1 MASRWTRTA
10 ASPWARAA
18 LVLLLV
24 VGVCAA
30 VAAATDRVSSGR
42 GSAPLFSVRGTRG
55 TRRVVTGGAARFR
68 LTIVRNRPPEP
79 KAGGEQAAAVGQPD
93 VDRPFAGPVRLS
105 VGRLPAGI
113 TARFRRDPVRGT
125 GTELVLVVAART
137 RPGND
142 RIVVRGHADGETA
155 AASLR
160 LVLSSPMRRPTRGSF
175 SITDGRLGGTLAPG
189 VSLPVDLKLF
199 NPHAFALRILSLS
212 VRVRSVSAANAS
224 RRDPCTTRDFFS
236 SAFTGHYGFRLG
248 SRRKISLGGLGFS
261 TQQWPHVGMVERSVN
276 QDGCKQA
283 TVTLVY
289 AGTATTAGS

>member
-30 VAAATDRVSSGR
+30 VAAATERVSSGR
-42 GSAPLFSVRGTRG
+42 GSAPLFSVRGTPG

-93 VDRPFAGPVRLS
+93 VDPPFAGPVRLS

-113 TARFRRDPVRGT
+113 TARFRRD
-125 GTELVLVVAART
+125 
-137 RPGND
+137 
-142 RIVVRGHADGETA
+142 
-155 AASLR
+155 
-160 LVLSSPMRRPTRGSF
+160 PTRGSF